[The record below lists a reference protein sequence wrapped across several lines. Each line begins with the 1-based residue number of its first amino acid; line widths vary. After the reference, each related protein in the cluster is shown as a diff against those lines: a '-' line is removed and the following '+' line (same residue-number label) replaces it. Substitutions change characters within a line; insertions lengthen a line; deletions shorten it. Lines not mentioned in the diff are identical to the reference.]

1 MVKLFLVLSVF
12 LINLTTDI
20 VGVLDLSSKDY
31 KKVVASKETILKP
44 VREQACET
52 KTIKYNE

>member
-20 VGVLDLSSKDY
+20 VGALDLTSKGY
-31 KKVVASKETILKP
+31 QNEVASKKSVFKP
-44 VREQACET
+44 VHEKSCET
-52 KTIKYNE
+52 KVIEYNE